1 MSREHKTVTV
11 CETGE
16 QFECFFR
23 KNNDNINYRDTMIMF
38 YDVDSPVEVG
48 TLLLYGGNIY
58 LTLNKETAENDVY
71 FKSAVIRT
79 NGEINTHSLS
89 VVGLAF
95 YGDSVNGATPTDS
108 TNLNLINGN
117 IEVMTEDNALSRALE
132 VGDLFNEWGRTW
144 KIANLFFIDGI
155 CHIVLEITADVIP
168 TYNYSLIMFATISRD
183 SRHMREMTQLQ
194 KEKTCLRIMQ
204 IEVPC

>member
-1 MSREHKTVTV
+1 MNILNDIFRQSMSREHKTVTV

-79 NGEINTHSLS
+79 NGEKCSICSGARVIAGIND
-89 VVGLAF
+89 LATLEPLLVKQWSRKNKIKPIEVSI
-95 YGDSVNGATPTDS
+95 GSQKKVIWRCKKGHEWEATVKSRTIKLIKLR
-108 TNLNLINGN
+108 TYCRRCVLNL
-117 IEVMTEDNALSRALE
+117 M
-132 VGDLFNEWGRTW
+132 
-144 KIANLFFIDGI
+144 
-155 CHIVLEITADVIP
+155 
-168 TYNYSLIMFATISRD
+168 
-183 SRHMREMTQLQ
+183 
-194 KEKTCLRIMQ
+194 
-204 IEVPC
+204 